1 MKNWDAKMSNNTVGI
16 FNKLNDRFDD
26 IEKLLQML
34 LVNEL
39 IEETEQIIE
48 SAEMVVPSELKILM
62 SNFFLKYGELST
74 INDVQVFIT
83 EVPEG
88 TKLKISDYRL
98 FYSKIRSYYPDRE
111 PLFIFK
117 TINGMQR
124 KRFMQEEI
132 SFGVKGKEIHVF
144 NKGKRR

>member
-1 MKNWDAKMSNNTVGI
+1 MSNNTVEI

-39 IEETEQIIE
+39 IDETEQIIKPTE
-48 SAEMVVPSELKILM
+48 IDVSSELQIHINRFAVKCGG
-62 SNFFLKYGELST
+62 FST
-74 INDVQVFIT
+74 INDVQVIIT

-88 TKLKISDYRL
+88 TKLKINDYCSL
-98 FYSKIRSYYPDRE
+98 CSEIKTYYPDKE

-132 SFGVKGKEIHVF
+132 SFGVQGKELHVF
-144 NKGKRR
+144 NRGKRR